1 MEQKTFSD
9 AIEQVML
16 NNGFYASLAL
26 IYKEFKNYREKT
38 GKTPDKT
45 IQEREFKGI
54 KGLLRYDIEYMP

>member
-26 IYKEFKNYREKT
+26 IYKEFENYREKT
-38 GKTPDKT
+38 GKLQIRQFKK
-45 IQEREFKGI
+45 EFKGI
-54 KGLLRYDIEYMP
+54 KGLLRYDIECMP